1 MNVKRKLSLAVCVL
15 CGGALLTVGVA
26 SAQTTPLP
34 AADSAGAAPA
44 PDFSV
49 DKPKPKTK
57 PTPTPAS
64 TSTAK
69 PKKPAEATIAV
80 EVTNSRAVA
89 LTQLV
94 GAISGTPDSKKIAG
108 PLAPGKKVVV
118 HLAHDR
124 ACLFDLHAVFEDGA
138 VTDAQGVELCKDKKI
153 NLVE

>member
-15 CGGALLTVGVA
+15 CGSALLTVGVA

-34 AADSAGAAPA
+34 AADSAGAPPA

-49 DKPKPKTK
+49 DKPKPKPK
-57 PTPTPAS
+57 PTPTS
-64 TSTAK
+64 MSK

-80 EVTNSRAVA
+80 EVINSRAVA

-108 PLAPGKKVVV
+108 PLAPGKKVIV
-118 HLAHDR
+118 HLAHDK